1 MAIGL
6 FATGGGMYSVNS
18 SPEVTNCTFSG
29 NTSHFDGDGIVG
41 ASDLLTN
48 WGMCPRLNNDGH
60 GWSV

>member
-6 FATGGGMYSVNS
+6 FATGGGRYSVNS
-18 SPEVTNCTFSG
+18 SPFGG
-29 NTSHFDGDGIVG
+29 NTPHFDGDGIVG

>member
-1 MAIGL
+1 
-6 FATGGGMYSVNS
+6 
-18 SPEVTNCTFSG
+18 VTNCTFSG
-29 NTSHFDGDGIVG
+29 NTPHFDGDGIVG